1 MYKKLLYFFYY
12 ILNSKLRYKLPEIF
26 LRKLKIIFDKDY
38 VNKINFD
45 NHYKI
50 FSKKDVY
57 QSLDINEIIKPQEIY
72 KDIFDKSK
80 SIVNNNPYKLGGA
93 GDLEILYNLAKLKN
107 MNNIL
112 ETGVANGW
120 SSLAILLSIQETN
133 NKKLT
138 SIDLP
143 YPYKNSDKYIGCVV
157 PNNLR
162 KNWSLIIDNDKKVLT
177 DFLNK
182 KLKFDLVH
190 YDSDKSY
197 EGRINSYELI
207 WKLLNH
213 NGILISDDI
222 SDNNA
227 FIFFSKSKNL
237 IPIIY
242 KHESK
247 MIGILR
253 K

>member
-1 MYKKLLYFFYY
+1 MFKKLLYFFYH
-12 ILNSKLRYKLPEIF
+12 ILNAKLRYKVPEIF

-45 NHYKI
+45 NNYNI
-50 FSKKDVY
+50 LCKKDVY
-57 QSLDINEIIKPQEIY
+57 QSLGINEIIKPQEIY

-107 MNNIL
+107 INNIL

-162 KNWSLIIDNDKKVLT
+162 KNWSLIIDNDKKALT
-177 DFLNK
+177 DLLNK
-182 KLKFDLVH
+182 ELKFDLVH

-207 WKLLNH
+207 WKLLNK

-227 FIFFSKSKNL
+227 FIYFSKTKNL

-242 KHESK
+242 KYETK
-247 MIGILR
+247 MIGIL
-253 K
+253 KK

>member
-1 MYKKLLYFFYY
+1 M
-12 ILNSKLRYKLPEIF
+12 
-26 LRKLKIIFDKDY
+26 
-38 VNKINFD
+38 
-45 NHYKI
+45 
-50 FSKKDVY
+50 
-57 QSLDINEIIKPQEIY
+57 
-72 KDIFDKSK
+72 
-80 SIVNNNPYKLGGA
+80 
-93 GDLEILYNLAKLKN
+93 YNLAKLKN
-107 MNNIL
+107 INNIL

-120 SSLAILLSIQETN
+120 SSLAILLSIQESN

-143 YPYKNSDKYIGCVV
+143 YPYKNSDKYIGCAV

-162 KNWSLIIDNDKKVLT
+162 NNWRLIINNDKKILT

-197 EGRINSYELI
+197 DGRINSYELI

-227 FIFFSKSKNL
+227 FIFFAKSKNL